1 MHKKI
6 FTFSIVLLLVLAGG
20 LFFFSSRTTLRDRV
34 EQANELGKSW
44 LFQNIRTKGLFV
56 YALDPETG
64 EYSTSNNEIRQ
75 LMASRVLAQESVH
88 NPTLLDVHR
97 LNLDFIFDFWY
108 RADGDIGYV
117 LYDGK
122 SKLGGNAML
131 LRVLVASPLFDEYV
145 KEAEALARGMLA
157 LQDNETGAFRAWY
170 VEPPYAYD
178 EDYLLTFYSGEALLA
193 LLEYHERTGDER
205 WLASAERSADFY
217 IDRYVTHLTEHY
229 YPAYVPWHTLA
240 YSKLYERSGDARYAD
255 AIFTMNDKLLELQDR
270 EGFVGRFYNPSTPQ
284 YGSPHGSSDAVY
296 TEGLAYAYEVA
307 KLVGD
312 RAHER
317 RYREAIERAVAN
329 LEWLQYQEAVPAF
342 PLEPER
348 YVGALRTRADS
359 FTVRVDTTQHAV
371 DAFTKLLEVL

>member
-205 WLASAERSADFY
+205 WLASAERSAAFS
-217 IDRYVTHLTEHY
+217 IDRYVTQLTRHH
-229 YPAYVPWHTLA
+229 YPA
-240 YSKLYERSGDARYAD
+240 
-255 AIFTMNDKLLELQDR
+255 
-270 EGFVGRFYNPSTPQ
+270 
-284 YGSPHGSSDAVY
+284 
-296 TEGLAYAYEVA
+296 
-307 KLVGD
+307 
-312 RAHER
+312 
-317 RYREAIERAVAN
+317 
-329 LEWLQYQEAVPAF
+329 
-342 PLEPER
+342 
-348 YVGALRTRADS
+348 
-359 FTVRVDTTQHAV
+359 
-371 DAFTKLLEVL
+371 